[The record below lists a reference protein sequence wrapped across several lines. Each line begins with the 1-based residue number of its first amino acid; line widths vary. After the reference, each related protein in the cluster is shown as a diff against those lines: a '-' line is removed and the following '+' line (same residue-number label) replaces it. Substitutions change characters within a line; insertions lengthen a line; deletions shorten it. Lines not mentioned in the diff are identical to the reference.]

1 MEHSKFV
8 LSYVAGGSW
17 LSVGNQWKWISIV
30 FWEVLQ
36 VTMVINLEVPTSV
49 RENEHVIVIK
59 KIFQTEIPIEKRYF
73 KLKFP
78 LLMICHSLRV

>member
-1 MEHSKFV
+1 MEYSKLV

-36 VTMVINLEVPTSV
+36 VTMIINLEVPTSV
-49 RENEHVIVIK
+49 RENEHVIVTK
-59 KIFQTEIPIEKRYF
+59 KIFQTEIPIAHDTSQLEG
-73 KLKFP
+73 L
-78 LLMICHSLRV
+78 VT